1 MSFKKIFLVCSII
14 LTTSI
19 AFCEVKQKD
28 FVSTSP
34 LPWLSGVIN
43 GSYENR
49 IKPELGIGVNAFT
62 WNYVSSRYLSKR
74 SNSYGNC
81 THYRAGY

>member
-1 MSFKKIFLVCSII
+1 MSFFRIILICSIFF
-14 LTTSI
+14 TTSI

-28 FVSTSP
+28 SVGTSP

-43 GSYENR
+43 ASYENR

-62 WNYVSSRYLSKR
+62 WNYVSSD
-74 SNSYGNC
+74 
-81 THYRAGY
+81 